1 LGKRNLKLGIPSKY
15 PFVND
20 EQLIWGTLKAM
31 MTRFAGRNFCMW
43 SKAARRK
50 YDLVAQYDLWPLLFI
65 TGAGKS
71 EKRAGIASKWSKQ
84 QAYNKENKPN
94 LVCT

>member
-1 LGKRNLKLGIPSKY
+1 
-15 PFVND
+15 
-20 EQLIWGTLKAM
+20 M
-31 MTRFAGRNFCMW
+31 MTRFAGRNFCTW

-65 TGAGKS
+65 SGAGKS
-71 EKRAGIASKWSKQ
+71 EKRAEIASKRVKQ

-94 LVCT
+94 LVRT